1 MFQNSISLTV
11 FQQER
16 IPMNTLPPGSL
27 MTKVTRH
34 PIFWCVF
41 AALALSVGLL
51 SGTTKWV
58 LAGLLGLPVLA
69 FVWFCYSSTF
79 SILRDWFRHFSR
91 YKLVVHVVFSGVIGM
106 GGYCW
111 YSFLQAQ
118 THLTLLYAA
127 TSFLVISTMMSLI
140 LMFIA
145 VGLINDPPYTEAPT
159 HGLFVEGSHEDLKE
173 AGVGA
178 LSEPAH
184 ALSSPEGALS
194 ASSGN
199 TEETSV

>member
-1 MFQNSISLTV
+1 
-11 FQQER
+11 
-16 IPMNTLPPGSL
+16 MNRFASGSS
-27 MTKVTRH
+27 MAKAARH
-34 PIFWCVF
+34 PVFLGMF
-41 AALALSVGLL
+41 AAIALSVGWLT
-51 SGTTKWV
+51 GTTKWV
-58 LAGLLGLPVLA
+58 IAGLLGLPVLA
-69 FVWFCYSSTF
+69 FVWFCHSSTF

-91 YKLVVHVVFSGVIGM
+91 YKVVVHIVFSGIIGM
-106 GGYCW
+106 GGYSW

-127 TSFLVISTMMSLI
+127 TSFIVISTMMSLI

-159 HGLFVEGSHEDLKE
+159 HGLFIKGSHEDLKE
-173 AGVGA
+173 AGAGA

-199 TEETSV
+199 AKGEDV